1 MNLSKMAWKRIARRA
16 ILAGFMLC
24 GLLVIVASISLAAE
38 VEQRQP
44 DPGTGTEGVW
54 KTYRCVDGLASDYIH
69 TIVQDRE
76 GVFWFGTPDGVS
88 RFDYLALSPG
98 F

>member
-1 MNLSKMAWKRIARRA
+1 MELQEIARRA
-16 ILAGFMLC
+16 ILVGFMLC
-24 GLLVIVASISLAAE
+24 GLLVIASISLAAE

-88 RFDYLALSPG
+88 RFDFLKLMALPK
-98 F
+98 